1 MTGPAGARL
10 SVAAIDDYLG
20 PGEHRYFGA
29 GFRRVRHRL
38 EAIRVSRRPDSTEAT
53 AHASVTYPAHWS
65 AKGTGELLP
74 HLSSVDTLA
83 LGAQLAE
90 ILLGHAYGLDAG
102 ARSRMWLRAVS
113 LRAGVHPQEDL
124 ADIPVHGVFRPA
136 ESERVADGLLA
147 SSLDVRIGSMEVRCE
162 IQHEVAGGYRPDRA
176 EARHPSAEDALGEPC
191 RRYFAELFRHRDQ
204 RVTHLTVDR
213 DARRVDATVRI
224 TPAPGES
231 DSRPRPTGLESAY
244 LPSASMID
252 AITVTGQLAQVLL
265 YELDGIDR
273 GDSDTLWLRKAAL
286 STRMPLRALDQAFPV
301 HARIEDTRLLII
313 ADDTW
318 RVCELGYAFHGI
330 TGRFSVAHRL
340 PDRGPR

>member
-10 SVAAIDDYLG
+10 MVAAIDDYLG
-20 PGEHRYFGA
+20 PGEHRYFGT

-38 EAIRVSRRPDSTEAT
+38 ETIRVSRRPDATEAT

-74 HLSSVDTLA
+74 HLSSIDSLA

-102 ARSRMWLRAVS
+102 ARSRMWLREVS

-136 ESERVADGLLA
+136 ESESVADGLLV
-147 SSLDVRIGSMEVRCE
+147 SCLDVRIGSMEVRCE
-162 IQHEVAGGYRPDRA
+162 VQHEVAGGYRTDRA

-191 RRYFAELFRHRDQ
+191 RRYFADLFRHRDQ
-204 RVTHLTVDR
+204 RVTDLTVDR
-213 DARRVDATVRI
+213 DAGRVDATVRI

-231 DSRPRPTGLESAY
+231 RIRPTGLESAY

-286 STRMPLRALDQAFPV
+286 STRMPLRALDHAFPV
-301 HARIEDTRLLII
+301 HARIEDSRLLII

-330 TGRFSVAHRL
+330 TGGFSVAHRL
-340 PDRGPR
+340 PDRGRR